1 MIYTSHLVKQTPSK
15 RWGTSGDHFGDIN
28 SRNLLLNSRYTTP
41 PKIAYMKNRIQ
52 KSISVLSY
60 PKEFNGT
67 KLSFLQD
74 NDSTEEYNNY
84 ERIPSWFWL
93 GPTFE
98 KPFS

>member
-1 MIYTSHLVKQTPSK
+1 MGNIWRSFWYAAIIILLSAVCSCQ
-15 RWGTSGDHFGDIN
+15 GDIN

-74 NDSTEEYNNY
+74 NDFTEE
-84 ERIPSWFWL
+84 
-93 GPTFE
+93 
-98 KPFS
+98 